1 MKLFCGFC
9 VIMTMMWFQLKPINI
24 FGEFFIYLIIDN
36 ITKYLVIRK
45 RKKNHLNILIYEC
58 MFLGFLI
65 GFISFY
71 YYIPYILICF
81 LLIHITGTIY
91 SVKGFAR
98 IKQIIEIFQRII
110 KYLFEYILNL
120 NFRRSSSKVLQTNK
134 IPKEHQYNYNLK
146 PTNDIRLQQSSF
158 IQTLPRP
165 GIINLYGTTC
175 SLNALLQS
183 LASLNRFYLSLL
195 RNINLSRFDYDP
207 IVPAFL
213 DLISQLR
220 NDHRTSEYK
229 HWNKLLDTSVFISKL
244 NLTYSNLLTQNTT
257 TDICELFQCIID
269 LLNNSLSQQ
278 SSVYSTNVIE
288 QVQNFKLTTLSLEYL
303 NKLFVETEEQLHDK
317 ITLDS
322 LDTQASNIIQY
333 VDITWLLHHIQSG
346 STIKHTF
353 SGQILHAHCCNN
365 CFHVHFRT
373 EPFPMLTLSI
383 NKTNQTLEQIISQLT
398 KIELIDSISC
408 SYCSNQIKNEQERM
422 IKHDA
427 LLTTITTTV
436 SPIVTSRRQL
446 SDHIFSS
453 TPISSSTTN
462 ILPSTK
468 NHIHHRIKS
477 QKMISNFPD
486 ILCIQLKRFSHDRL
500 SNRTIKLNT
509 SIIIE
514 PEKILDLSYL
524 HYTTWLG
531 LRNSSISYHYRLIA
545 ICLHLSENSS
555 SSLSSIH
562 LTKRIN
568 DHYVCLYRTDH
579 NQWFLSD
586 DERIIEINDINNLF
600 QTSYVTENC
609 YLLFYERYL

>member
-1 MKLFCGFC
+1 
-9 VIMTMMWFQLKPINI
+9 MWFKLNPINI
-24 FGEFFIYLIIDN
+24 LGEFFIYLIIDN
-36 ITKYLVIRK
+36 ITKYIVISET
-45 RKKNHLNILIYEC
+45 KKKHLHILICEC
-58 MFLGFLI
+58 MFLGFLV

-71 YYIPYILICF
+71 YYIPYVLICF
-81 LLIHITGTIY
+81 LLIHIIGTIY
-91 SVKGFAR
+91 SVKGFIG
-98 IKQIIEIFQRII
+98 IKQIIEIFQNIITYSYKYFINRI
-110 KYLFEYILNL
+110 
-120 NFRRSSSKVLQTNK
+120 FRCSSSKIVQTNK
-134 IPKEHQYNYNLK
+134 IPKEYQYNYNLK

-183 LASLNRFYLSLL
+183 LASLNRFYLSFQ
-195 RNINLSRFDYDP
+195 RNINLSRFNYDP
-207 IVPAFL
+207 IVPTFL

-220 NDHRTSEYK
+220 NDHRTSDYK
-229 HWNKLLDTSVFISKL
+229 HWTKLVDTSEFISKL
-244 NLTYSNLLTQNTT
+244 NLIYANLLTENTT

-269 LLNNSLSQQ
+269 TLNNSLSQE
-278 SSVYSTNVIE
+278 SCVYSTNVIE
-288 QVQNFKLTTLSLEYL
+288 QVQNAKLTTFSLEYL
-303 NKLFVETEEQLHDK
+303 NKLFVETEEQIHNK
-317 ITLDS
+317 ITLDN
-322 LDTQASNIIQY
+322 LDAQTSNIMQY
-333 VDITWLLHHIQSG
+333 VDITWLLHHIQFG
-346 STIKHTF
+346 STMKHTF

-365 CFHVHFRT
+365 CSHVHFRT
-373 EPFPMLTLSI
+373 EPFQILTLSI

-398 KIELIDSISC
+398 KIEIIDSISC

-427 LLTTITTTV
+427 LLSKITSTV
-436 SPIVTSRRQL
+436 SPIVTSRRQI

-462 ILPSTK
+462 ILPFAK

-486 ILCIQLKRFSHDRL
+486 VLCIQLKRFSYDRL
-500 SNRTIKLNT
+500 SNRRIKLNT

-514 PEKILDLSYL
+514 PEKILDLSHL

-531 LRNSSISYHYRLIA
+531 LRDLSISYHYRLIT

-555 SSLSSIH
+555 SSSLSSIN

-568 DHYVCLYRTDH
+568 EHYVCLYRTDH
-579 NQWFLSD
+579 NQWFISD
-586 DERIIEINDINNLF
+586 DERIIEINDINNLC
-600 QTSYVTENC
+600 QTSYITENC